1 MSQDTAADH
10 ISKRRMLYTLPGMDA
25 VMVRRDVE
33 YRATEAGAL
42 TMDLYYPAGATSAT
56 PLPAIVVTLGY
67 SDVGYQKALGCR
79 FKDMA
84 MSVSLGELAAASG
97 IAAIVYTNREPVADI
112 HALLQYVQLNAAML
126 GLDGQRIG
134 LWATSGSVPLALS
147 VLMQEVGDR
156 LKCAVLGYGFML
168 DLDEA
173 TAVAEASAKWGFV
186 NPAAGKSVDDL
197 PAHVPLFVVRSG
209 REQFAHLNDAIDA
222 FVLNALARNLP
233 VTCVNHPDGPHAF
246 DLFHDS
252 EATREIIRQMLRF
265 MQFHLQ
271 V

>member
-1 MSQDTAADH
+1 
-10 ISKRRMLYTLPGMDA
+10 
-25 VMVRRDVE
+25 
-33 YRATEAGAL
+33 
-42 TMDLYYPAGATSAT
+42 
-56 PLPAIVVTLGY
+56 
-67 SDVGYQKALGCR
+67 
-79 FKDMA
+79 

-97 IAAIVYTNREPVADI
+97 IVAIVYTNREPVADI
-112 HALLQYVQLNAAML
+112 QALLQHVQANAAML
-126 GLDGQRIG
+126 GVDGRRIG

-147 VLMQEVGDR
+147 VLMQEGRNR

-168 DLDEA
+168 DLDGA
-173 TAVAEASAKWGFV
+173 TGVAEASAKWGFV

-197 PAHVPLFVVRSG
+197 PDHVPLFVVRAG
-209 REQFAHLNDAIDA
+209 REQFPHLNGAIDA

-252 EATREIIRQMLRF
+252 EATREIITQMLRF

-271 V
+271 G

>member
-1 MSQDTAADH
+1 MSQDTPADH

-25 VMVRRDVE
+25 VTVRREVE
-33 YRATEAGAL
+33 YRATQDGAL
-42 TMDLYYPAGATSAT
+42 TMDLYYPPDATSAT
-56 PLPAIVVTLGY
+56 RLPAIVVTLGY

-79 FKDMA
+79 FKEMA

-97 IAAIVYTNREPVADI
+97 IVTIVYTNREPVADI
-112 HALLQYVQLNAAML
+112 QALLQHVQLNAATL
-126 GLDGQRIG
+126 GIDGRRIG

-147 VLMQEVGDR
+147 VLMQEGGDR
-156 LKCAVLGYGFML
+156 LKCAVFGYGFML
-168 DLDEA
+168 DVGDA
-173 TAVAEASAKWGFV
+173 TGVAEASAKWGFV

-197 PAHVPLFVVRSG
+197 PEHVPLFVVRSG
-209 REQFAHLNDAIDA
+209 REQFPHLNDAMDA
-222 FVLNALARNLP
+222 FVLKALARNLP
-233 VTCVNHPDGPHAF
+233 VACVNHPDGPHAF